1 MQALFWSG
9 FPSGEIGGNCG
20 KGGKGGYKAG
30 IGIVLNFEL
39 PNFKIIFGGF
49 LFYWEKFVFGCKPVY
64 FCIGAWKKRGE
75 KCKQS

>member
-39 PNFKIIFGGF
+39 PNFKIIFFWGG
-49 LFYWEKFVFGCKPVY
+49 LFYFIGKSLFLVANMYIFVSVLG
-64 FCIGAWKKRGE
+64 KKTW
-75 KCKQS
+75 